1 MYATQSI
8 RSTQDNSSMYYRLQ
22 AIPCVK
28 PVLTPAHLAR
38 AQLMIV
44 CEREDIELGQV
55 LSGKLKGSALKVSA
69 VSYKT
74 LRIQPLFLRES
85 QPQMVLVV
93 LPRLLTVGAEETEI
107 RQAVTRLYTLLNSL
121 QHYQPE
127 RLLVAQ
133 FSDGQFG
140 LDPSSTQH
148 LEQVGWR
155 SVLAQWSTQYPHS
168 KATLIDCDSTTALG
182 TWGDLVLSTLQAPQ
196 SFQTLA
202 KRHDAYYQLSP
213 LHHELPK
220 APQALPLRPS
230 SVLMVLGVQSPL
242 VTIYAATLAQQT
254 GVSLALVGRDA
265 LANNV
270 TMQRVLHHC
279 QQAGVKVQYYA
290 CDVTR
295 EAAVLAT
302 VQQIQQDYAAPIEG
316 VIYGALSANES
327 SPNPTQ
333 TTDQV
338 LSVVYLTQHLPQL
351 VWWLSIV
358 PASALLG
365 TKQDYWSGYTFEL
378 INTYLLNQQKMQ
390 ADLRVQL
397 VGMEDIP
404 INKGVAALLPLA
416 YGQSVNTLFIGEYKQ
431 APVWGAVVDNN
442 QPEPEPE
449 PEVRLEAR
457 SEQQIQVDSSL
468 DTTVSTAQ
476 MEFNGE
482 PSEQQPV
489 TEELKGVEQ
498 PNVIVDQMEGSKD
511 TVSEV
516 VSLVQEGSVL
526 IHSAPLVVADSVVS
540 SLPEALVGS
549 VSTPPEPV
557 FDAPS
562 PRVAVAS
569 VAQET
574 QVQTSTQTE
583 PRVLEPAT
591 TAPNP
596 DQPPSEPVPIWLE
609 RNFTHQELPTT
620 DYLTIHEFGRWQAE
634 LSLETLRPIVA
645 GILNA
650 ELRILTN
657 HVDCLDL
664 LMDGH
669 QQTTTRVYIND
680 FTTNRLVLR
689 YEHWGKQTS
698 GAYYQAAQGNVILGY
713 GVRCLERWLELPFPV
728 EMVEKIRGFLNS

>member
-1 MYATQSI
+1 
-8 RSTQDNSSMYYRLQ
+8 MYYRLQ

-28 PVLTPAHLAR
+28 PVLTPAHLSR
-38 AQLMIV
+38 AQLMVV

-85 QPQMVLVV
+85 QPQIVLVV
-93 LPRLLTVGAEETEI
+93 LPRLLTVGAEESEI

-155 SVLAQWSTQYPHS
+155 SVLARWSNQYPQS
-168 KATLIDCDSTTALG
+168 KSTLIDCDSTTALG
-182 TWGDLVLSTLQAPQ
+182 AWGDLVLGTLQAPQ

-202 KRHDAYYQLSP
+202 KRFDTYYQLSP
-213 LHHELPK
+213 MHYELPK
-220 APQALPLRPS
+220 APQSLPLKPA

-254 GVSLALVGRDA
+254 GVSLALVGQDA
-265 LANNV
+265 LASNA

-295 EAAVLAT
+295 EAAVVAT
-302 VQQIQQDYAAPIEG
+302 VQHIQQDYAAPIEG
-316 VIYGALSANES
+316 VIYGALSTNEAS
-327 SPNPTQ
+327 ANPTQ
-333 TTDQV
+333 STDQV
-338 LSVVYLTQHLPQL
+338 LSVVYLTQLLPQL

-358 PASALLG
+358 PASVLLG

-378 INTYLLNQQKMQ
+378 INTYLLNRQKMQ

-416 YGQSVNTLFIGEYKQ
+416 YGQSINTLFIGEYKQ
-431 APVWGAVVDNN
+431 PPSWGRVMDGNN
-442 QPEPEPE
+442 QPEY
-449 PEVRLEAR
+449 EVVLAAE
-457 SEQQIQVDSSL
+457 SEQQTQEESSL
-468 DTTVSTAQ
+468 DTTLNTAQ
-476 MEFNGE
+476 LETKSEFN
-482 PSEQQPV
+482 EQAV
-489 TEELKGVEQ
+489 IEELQVVEQ
-498 PNVIVDQMEGSKD
+498 PNVSDEQVKVSTEV
-511 TVSEV
+511 VSEV
-516 VSLVQEGSVL
+516 SNLVQEGSV
-526 IHSAPLVVADSVVS
+526 ITYSVPVVVADSVVS
-540 SLPEALVGS
+540 SLPEPLVAS
-549 VSTPPEPV
+549 IATDPEPV
-557 FDAPS
+557 FDT
-562 PRVAVAS
+562 PRPIVVS
-569 VAQET
+569 VAQE
-574 QVQTSTQTE
+574 SH
-583 PRVLEPAT
+583 
-591 TAPNP
+591 
-596 DQPPSEPVPIWLE
+596 VPIWLE
-609 RNFTHQELPTT
+609 RHFTHQVLPTT

-634 LSLETLRPIVA
+634 LSLDTLRPIVA

-650 ELRILTN
+650 ELRVLTN
-657 HVDCLDL
+657 HVECLDL

-669 QQTTTRVYIND
+669 QQTTTRVYIED
-680 FTTNRLVLR
+680 FSANRLVLR
-689 YEHWGKQTS
+689 YEHWGTQTS
-698 GAYYQAAQGNVILGY
+698 GETYQAAQGNVILGY

-728 EMVEKIRGFLNS
+728 ETVEKIRDFLNS